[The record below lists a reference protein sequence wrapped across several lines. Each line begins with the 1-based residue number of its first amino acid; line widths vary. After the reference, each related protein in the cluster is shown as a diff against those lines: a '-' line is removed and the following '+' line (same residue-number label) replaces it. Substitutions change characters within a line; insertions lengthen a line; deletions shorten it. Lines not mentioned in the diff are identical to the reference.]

1 MSQRSASSLRPGEIR
16 VADLWRR
23 YRLTRERN
31 ATLKETVLRRRR
43 VTGEDFWALRGVSF
57 DVSPGTGLGVIG
69 VNGSGKTTL
78 LKVIAGVLGPS
89 HGTVDVGGSMASLL
103 DLGSGFSPEFT
114 GSENIYLNA
123 ALLGI
128 PNKAVDRRLDE
139 IVDFSGLGSFIDQPV
154 RTYSTGMMLRLAFSV
169 AVTVEAEILLL
180 DEVLAVGDEAF
191 QKKCLGKMFE
201 RRASDTTIVFV
212 SHDTSA
218 VQLICDQ
225 VILLEQGRVVADG
238 KASEV
243 VARYHESLSEAV
255 PTPAQTIEIP
265 APDAPADAPLGA
277 LPETRSWGSGRVRI
291 ESVRLRNERGEVTT
305 SFLGSTQLR
314 VEVDYAFD
322 DPGADEPDFAV
333 SVSQLDGDLL
343 FAAHSAFED
352 AEMEVFRP
360 RGTVV
365 LVVPELP
372 LLQGRF
378 VFSASVSSKHGS
390 EVYHSLERWL
400 EFSVFAPTRGDG
412 PVALRHRW
420 ELSPAADPA
429 VATVTVRR

>member
-1 MSQRSASSLRPGEIR
+1 MSQRPASSLRPGEIR

-114 GSENIYLNA
+114 GRENIYLNA

-128 PNKAVDRRLDE
+128 PNKAVDRRLEE

-180 DEVLAVGDEAF
+180 DEVLASATRPS
-191 QKKCLGKMFE
+191 
-201 RRASDTTIVFV
+201 RR
-212 SHDTSA
+212 
-218 VQLICDQ
+218 
-225 VILLEQGRVVADG
+225 
-238 KASEV
+238 
-243 VARYHESLSEAV
+243 
-255 PTPAQTIEIP
+255 
-265 APDAPADAPLGA
+265 
-277 LPETRSWGSGRVRI
+277 
-291 ESVRLRNERGEVTT
+291 
-305 SFLGSTQLR
+305 
-314 VEVDYAFD
+314 
-322 DPGADEPDFAV
+322 
-333 SVSQLDGDLL
+333 
-343 FAAHSAFED
+343 
-352 AEMEVFRP
+352 
-360 RGTVV
+360 
-365 LVVPELP
+365 
-372 LLQGRF
+372 
-378 VFSASVSSKHGS
+378 SASARCSSVGP
-390 EVYHSLERWL
+390 
-400 EFSVFAPTRGDG
+400 ATR
-412 PVALRHRW
+412 R
-420 ELSPAADPA
+420 SCS
-429 VATVTVRR
+429 